1 MGRNVLGWMVGEV
14 VGGEEGS
21 GLDGGGGSGWEEGSG
36 LNDGGGCGW
45 GGRFWVE

>member
-1 MGRNVLGWMVGEV
+1 MMGEV
-14 VGGEEGS
+14 VGG
-21 GLDGGGGSGWEEGSG
+21 EEGSG